1 MATVTVKELVPGKYA
16 ENTQFTQYT
25 ANGCKA
31 IIDKFTGTNVTGGNV
46 TLSVNIVPSGGSAS
60 NSNIVTITRT
70 LASKEVYRFPEIVG
84 QYLDVGSF
92 ISTIAGAA
100 SSISIRVS
108 GREIT

>member
-1 MATVTVKELVPGKYA
+1 MSTVTIKELVPGKYA
-16 ENTQFTQYT
+16 ENSQTTQYT
-25 ANGCKA
+25 AANCRT
-31 IIDKFTGTNVTGGNV
+31 IIDKFTATNVTGGNV
-46 TLSVNIVPSGGSAS
+46 TISVNIVPLGGTVS
-60 NSNIVTITRT
+60 NANIVTITRT

-84 QYLDVGSF
+84 QYLDSGSF